1 MFLKQSTSQV
11 IKFGPFLDKTDGV
24 SLEVGLATNL
34 DNATT
39 GIRISKDGGDFG
51 DRADATAPTYDEMGM
66 YNVTLGTSDTDTCG
80 ELYII
85 FEEAATCLPVWA
97 RYYVVEE
104 AIYDA
109 LFAASSAAF
118 DSNQRVDVG
127 EWLGTAV
134 ATPTTAG
141 VPEVDVTYAAGTAW
155 GSGAITAGSI
165 ATDAIDADALATDA
179 VDEIADGVWDEDI
192 LAAHTTTATAGL
204 ILANTRNLATG
215 AGGISVTMS
224 SHTATDVGTETNS
237 ETDTAALNGTYHICP
252 PGVNLDMYYEFD
264 VGVTGIATEAIWDGY
279 VTTNNDACE
288 VYGYDW
294 VAAGW
299 VQIGSINGTSG
310 TTPQEKIFILDN
322 TMTGTGANVGKV
334 RVRFDSDG
342 ADLVTNVATDRLLV
356 EYTSLP
362 GAGVDLHDGIAQAAT
377 SNTITLDATASAT
390 DDYYNHA
397 RVVITEGTGSEQERL
412 ITDYNGTTKV
422 ATIAP
427 PWSTNPDT
435 TSVFIVEPALAHA
448 ETDMDTIKIGLAAA
462 GASTTITLDSN
473 ASATDDYYNGDLVL
487 IDAGTGAGQVRVI
500 TDYTGATKVATVHT
514 AWTTTPDTTSE
525 YIVEA
530 AHPYMVDIEADAA
543 AIVLDTGTDGVVIAS
558 GQTVATVTDVTNE
571 VSADVTKISGDA
583 TAADNLEASMET
595 LVTGTATGGDTGE
608 VQSGVTGHGDD
619 TFIGRVLIFRTGTL
633 QYEAGIITDYDSTAG
648 TFTFAASTWTTSPTT
663 ETFVI
668 V

>member
-1 MFLKQSTSQV
+1 MLYLKADTNVEVLVGPAVAVGDGFTPVTTLSLSTADEAELIKYNGATALVVTSISANTMSAITGADGYYTLDLSTS
-11 IKFGPFLDKTDGV
+11 
-24 SLEVGLATNL
+24 NL
-34 DNATT
+34 DTEGPLTILINDDSLILPIRMDFMVVNANV
-39 GIRISKDGGDFG
+39 
-51 DRADATAPTYDEMGM
+51 YD
-66 YNVTLGTSDTDTCG
+66 S
-80 ELYII
+80 
-85 FEEAATCLPVWA
+85 
-97 RYYVVEE
+97 
-104 AIYDA
+104 
-109 LFAASSAAF
+109 LFAAATT
-118 DSNQRVDVG
+118 DYLQTDVAQ
-127 EWLGTAV
+127 WLGNAVTASSGN
-134 ATPTTAG
+134 P
-141 VPEVDVTYAAGTAW
+141 DVNIESIDAN
-155 GSGAITAGSI
+155 AITAASI
-165 ATDAIDADALATDA
+165 ATDAIDAAALATDA

-237 ETDTAALNGTYHICP
+237 ETDTTALNGTYHICP
-252 PGVNLDMYYEFD
+252 PGVDLDMYYEFN

-279 VTTNNDACE
+279 VTTNNDVCE

-322 TMTGTGANVGKV
+322 TMTGTGADVGKV

-342 ADLVTNVATDRLLV
+342 VDKVTNVATDRLLV

-362 GAGVDLHDGIAQAAT
+362 GAGVDLHDGVAQAST

-397 RVVITEGTGSEQERL
+397 RVVITEGTGSEQERI

-462 GASTTITLDSN
+462 GTSTTITLDSN
-473 ASATDDYYNGDLVL
+473 ASATDDFYNGDLIL
-487 IDAGTGAGQVRVI
+487 IDAGTGLGQVRVI

-514 AWTTTPDTTSE
+514 AWSTTPDTTSE

-608 VQSGVTGHGDD
+608 VQSAVTGHGDD
-619 TFIGRVLIFRTGTL
+619 TFNGRVLIFRTGTL
-633 QYEAGIITDYDSTAG
+633 QYEAGVITDYDSTAG

>member
-1 MFLKQSTSQV
+1 MLYLKADTNVEVLVGPAVAVGDGFTPVTTLSLSTADEAELIKYNGATALVVTSISANTMSAITGADGYYTLDLSTS
-11 IKFGPFLDKTDGV
+11 
-24 SLEVGLATNL
+24 NL
-34 DNATT
+34 DTEGPLTILINDDSLILPIRMDFMVVNANV
-39 GIRISKDGGDFG
+39 
-51 DRADATAPTYDEMGM
+51 YD
-66 YNVTLGTSDTDTCG
+66 S
-80 ELYII
+80 
-85 FEEAATCLPVWA
+85 
-97 RYYVVEE
+97 
-104 AIYDA
+104 
-109 LFAASSAAF
+109 LFAAATT
-118 DSNQRVDVG
+118 DYLQTDVAQ
-127 EWLGTAV
+127 WLGNAVTASSGN
-134 ATPTTAG
+134 P
-141 VPEVDVTYAAGTAW
+141 DVNIESIDAN
-155 GSGAITAGSI
+155 AITAASI

-237 ETDTAALNGTYHICP
+237 ETDTTALNGTYHICP
-252 PGVNLDMYYEFD
+252 PGVDLDMYYEFN

-279 VTTNNDACE
+279 VTTNNDVCE

-322 TMTGTGANVGKV
+322 TMTGTGADVGKV

-342 ADLVTNVATDRLLV
+342 VDKVTNVATDRLLV

-362 GAGVDLHDGIAQAAT
+362 GAGVDLHDGVAQAST

-397 RVVITEGTGSEQERL
+397 RVVITEGTGSEQERI

-462 GASTTITLDSN
+462 GTSTTITLDSN
-473 ASATDDYYNGDLVL
+473 ASATDDFYNGDLIL
-487 IDAGTGAGQVRVI
+487 IDAGTGLGQVRVI

-514 AWTTTPDTTSE
+514 AWSTTPDTTSE

-583 TAADNLEASMET
+583 TAADNLS
-595 LVTGTATGGDTGE
+595 
-608 VQSGVTGHGDD
+608 
-619 TFIGRVLIFRTGTL
+619 R
-633 QYEAGIITDYDSTAG
+633 
-648 TFTFAASTWTTSPTT
+648 
-663 ETFVI
+663 
-668 V
+668 